1 MQNRVKG
8 NAQGID
14 VSHHQ
19 GVIDW
24 PAVATAGISFAFIK
38 ATQNSMDPKFLAN
51 VKGAK
56 AAGLLIG
63 AYHYLD
69 DKVTSTEKA
78 RAAAQTF
85 FNAIM
90 AAGGVDVFDL
100 PFVLDYESNKNKLSA
115 LTITAIAKAFMEEI
129 QRYTGRTPMLYTY
142 PSFIGNF
149 SGLTQYPLWIARYST
164 QAPVDAS
171 GWNRWEFW
179 QYSDGSAGG
188 VLPIGGR
195 KIPGISG
202 SVDLNEFVG
211 TVEELRRLYGKQ
223 QTKEGEKDMGKIA
236 ELEKRIE
243 ELEKRVN
250 VTGNQT
256 PPAWAHKALE
266 AAKAV
271 GAITTSNN
279 KSQAELVCIQI
290 LDNLGL
296 FNPGIKKLIDQNRE
310 GICN

>member
-24 PAVATAGISFAFIK
+24 PAVAAAGISFVFIK

-56 AAGLLIG
+56 AAGLLVG

-69 DKVTSTEKA
+69 DKVTSTDMA
-78 RAAAQTF
+78 REAAQVF
-85 FNAIM
+85 FKAVV

-100 PFVLDYESNKNKLSA
+100 PFVLDYESNKSKLSA
-115 LTITAIAKAFMEEI
+115 LTISAIAKAFMEEI
-129 QRYTGRTPMLYTY
+129 QRYTGRIPMLYTY
-142 PSFIGNF
+142 PDFIGNF
-149 SGLTQYPLWIARYST
+149 SGLTKYPLWIARYST
-164 QAPVDAS
+164 QVPVDAS
-171 GWNRWEFW
+171 GWKHWEFW

-195 KIPGISG
+195 KVPGISG
-202 SVDLNEFVG
+202 PVDLNEFAG
-211 TVEELRRLYGKQ
+211 TVKELQARYGKQ
-223 QTKEGEKDMGKIA
+223 QVKGDEEDMGKIA

-243 ELEKRVN
+243 ELEKRIN
-250 VTGNQT
+250 MSGNQT
-256 PPAWAHKALE
+256 PPEWAHKALE

-271 GAITTSNN
+271 KAIKTSND

-290 LDNLGL
+290 LYNLGL
-296 FNPGIKKLIDQNRE
+296 FNSGIKKLIDLNRE
-310 GICN
+310 GECK

>member
-1 MQNRVKG
+1 MELKTMQNRVKG

-24 PAVATAGISFAFIK
+24 PAVAAAGISFVFIK

-56 AAGLLIG
+56 AAGLLVG

-69 DKVTSTEKA
+69 DKVTSTEMA
-78 RAAAQTF
+78 RAAAQVF
-85 FNAIM
+85 FKAIV
-90 AAGGVDVFDL
+90 AAGGVEVFDL

-129 QRYTGRTPMLYTY
+129 HRYTGRAPMLYTY
-142 PSFIGNF
+142 PDFIGNF

-171 GWNRWEFW
+171 GWKRWEYW

-195 KIPGISG
+195 KVPGIPGP
-202 SVDLNEFVG
+202 VDLNEFYG
-211 TVEELRRLYGKQ
+211 TV
-223 QTKEGEKDMGKIA
+223 A
-236 ELEKRIE
+236 ELKARYSKKVKEEKPVTQERDINQVSDWAAVAWDTMTKNGYVDGTRPGDTMTRE
-243 ELEKRVN
+243 E
-250 VTGNQT
+250 G
-256 PPAWAHKALE
+256 
-266 AAKAV
+266 AV
-271 GAITTSNN
+271 IFNRLRT
-279 KSQAELVCIQI
+279 
-290 LDNLGL
+290 NLL
-296 FNPGIKKLIDQNRE
+296 KLIAGNTQDIKDLE
-310 GICN
+310 GRLQVIEKEEV

>member
-24 PAVATAGISFAFIK
+24 PAVAAAGISYAFIK

-56 AAGLLIG
+56 AAGLLVG

-69 DKVTSTEKA
+69 ERVTSTDMA
-78 RAAAQTF
+78 RAAAQVF
-85 FNAIM
+85 FKAIM

-129 QRYTGRTPMLYTY
+129 QRYTGRVPMLYTY

-149 SGLTQYPLWIARYST
+149 CGLTQYPLWIARYST

-171 GWNRWEFW
+171 GWKRWEFW

-195 KIPGISG
+195 KIPGIAG
-202 SVDLNEFVG
+202 PVDLNEFDG
-211 TVEELRRLYGKQ
+211 TVAELWALFGKQ
-223 QTKEGEKDMGKIA
+223 QAKEGVEDMGKIV

-243 ELEKRVN
+243 ALEKRVN
-250 VTGNQT
+250 MTGNQT

-266 AAKAV
+266 AAKDI
-271 GAITTSNN
+271 GAITTSND

-290 LDNLGL
+290 LYNLGL
-296 FNPGIKKLIDQNRE
+296 FDSGVKKIIDENR
-310 GICN
+310 